1 MMFFFECNGLLYV
14 CVCIKVCI
22 SMKVRLFFY
31 SVISVNLILI
41 FYHFLWFFDSFLVEG
56 KLGIVLFF
64 PSIHFVLFVFRKLL
78 YIIFFWN
85 IYGNFS
91 QIFGHIVS
99 CLFFN
104 SSFSFMSPPVSN
116 SLFSVV
122 IYCSFPKPL
131 PQPCISDVI
140 FMILSI
146 SF

>member
-1 MMFFFECNGLLYV
+1 MRKHNNTIKFSLLYLLLLILPLRSYSHQFSFLFFEFVWCFFFECNGLLYV

-22 SMKVRLFFY
+22 SMKVCLFFY
-31 SVISVNLILI
+31 SIISVNLILI

-104 SSFSFMSPPVSN
+104 
-116 SLFSVV
+116 
-122 IYCSFPKPL
+122 KE
-131 PQPCISDVI
+131 
-140 FMILSI
+140 
-146 SF
+146 